1 MLGDDPFR
9 QAFEMHGGH
18 QYVDVL
24 GAVAQP
30 GGHVDGRADVVVAF
44 EEQGMAGGEAGAQR
58 ERGAHARRPPG
69 EVGRELDTG
78 PLLDGDDHASVTEPF
93 GDPYTPF
100 GSHFA
105 NQRAERAEDAS
116 GGIIAVGGRVV
127 REPRQIDEDEGP
139 RYSHPT
145 DRTALPDD
153 DQVPPL
159 RYVCHMAPRFTYSR
173 WDGTQRGFDLD
184 ADLLFDQLTDEL
196 LYHGDVNAALRRMM
210 QEGMRGPDGER
221 LDGLRDMLDRL
232 RHERQNRLE
241 QSNLG
246 GVYDE
251 IAAELDDIIDEE
263 RHAIENAV
271 RDAEASGEQRR
282 ADAAHNTAAERN
294 MRLDLMPDDLAGK
307 VRELSAYDFESADAQ
322 QRFEQMMDK
331 LRQQLMQQAVD
342 QMSDGLQ
349 NMTPADMQRMK
360 DMLAALNEMLEKHQ
374 QGEDPGF
381 EQFMEEFG
389 DFFPEDP
396 QSVEELLEAM
406 AKRMAAMQAML
417 NSMTPDQRAQL
428 QQLSDQLLSDMDLQ
442 WQMGQ
447 LGANLQQMFPQL
459 NWGQS
464 YDFDGQDPMGFDQAM
479 QAMAD
484 LGDLD
489 QLEHLLQ
496 SATNPGALAEADM
509 DRVRE
514 LLGDDAA
521 ASLERLSQLT
531 KMLEEAGLIENKEGR
546 LELTPRGLRA
556 IGSNAL
562 RDLFTKLTK
571 EHVGQHQTH
580 ELGQGHERTYQTKAY
595 EFGDPFQL
603 DLHNT
608 IRNALR
614 RTGQGTPVRLE
625 PDDFEIER
633 TEHLTRS
640 STVLMLDLSMSMPM
654 RDNFLPAKKVAMA
667 LHHLI
672 SSQFPRD
679 YLGLVGF
686 SETARVITADQ
697 LPEVSWDFVYGTNMH
712 HGFTLARQ
720 LLSKQTGTKQIIMIT
735 DGEPT
740 AHVTPQGDV
749 YFNYP
754 PVRETIEATLRE
766 VVRCTRDQIRI
777 NTFVLDATT
786 ALTQFIERLTE
797 INGGRAFYT
806 TNEALGDYVLVDF
819 LEHRRRMTQ
828 RRAG

>member
-1 MLGDDPFR
+1 
-9 QAFEMHGGH
+9 MHRRH
-18 QYVDVL
+18 QHVDVL

-44 EEQGMAGGEAGAQR
+44 EQQRMAGGEPGAQG
-58 ERGAHARRPPG
+58 EWSTHARSPPG
-69 EVGRELDTG
+69 EVGRELDAG
-78 PLLDGDDHASVTEPF
+78 SLLDGDDHAPVAEPL
-93 GDPYTPF
+93 GDPDASL
-100 GSHFA
+100 GGDFA
-105 NQRAERAEDAS
+105 NQCAKCAEDPS
-116 GGIIAVGGRVV
+116 GGVVAIGSRVV
-127 REPRQIDEDEGP
+127 RESRQVDEDEGP
-139 RYSHPT
+139 RNSHPVQ
-145 DRTALPDD
+145 RTALPDGD
-153 DQVPPL
+153 RVPPL
-159 RYVCHMAPRFTYSR
+159 SYVCHMAPRFTYSR

-232 RHERQNRLE
+232 RRERQDRLE

-263 RHAIENAV
+263 RHSIDNAV
-271 RDAEASGEQRR
+271 REAEASGEQRR
-282 ADAAHNTAAERN
+282 ADAARTTAAERN

-322 QRFEQMMDK
+322 LRFEQMMDK

-349 NMTPADMQRMK
+349 NMSPADMQRMK
-360 DMLAALNEMLEKHQ
+360 DMLAALNEMLEQHQ
-374 QGEDPGF
+374 QGQDPGF
-381 EQFMEEFG
+381 EQFMEEYG

-396 QSVEELLEAM
+396 QSLEELLETM

-417 NSMTPDQRAQL
+417 NSMTPEQRAQL
-428 QQLSDQLLSDMDLQ
+428 QELSDQLLSDMDLQ

-464 YDFDGQDPMGFDQAM
+464 YDFEGQDPMGFNQAM

-521 ASLERLSQLT
+521 TSLERLSQLT

-580 ELGQGHERTYQTKAY
+580 QLGQGHERTYQTKAY

-614 RTGQGTPVRLE
+614 RTGQGTPVRLQ

-740 AHVTPQGDV
+740 AHITAQGDV